1 MDIEE
6 ILSISGKPG
15 LYRMLSQSRTGAIVE
30 ALHDKRRFPVT
41 QSSNVSALKDIA
53 IYTQTEEIP
62 LKDVFARIAEKENY
76 QKAIDHKAK
85 ADELRA
91 YVEEVV
97 PDLDHNRVYHSD
109 LKKLIQWYN
118 ILVEQGYIVPEEES
132 GDKDESEDKKEDTGE
147 NAGEES

>member
-15 LYRMLSQSRTGAIVE
+15 LYKMVSQSRTGAIVE

-53 IYTQTEEIP
+53 IYTHTEEIP
-62 LKDVFARIAEKENY
+62 LKDVFKRIAEKENY
-76 QKAIDHKAK
+76 ASAIDHKAK

-97 PDLDHNRVYHSD
+97 PDLDHDRVYHSD

-118 ILVEQGYIVPEEES
+118 ILVEHGYIVPEEET
-132 GDKDESEDKKEDTGE
+132 KEEDESEDKKDESGE
-147 NAGEES
+147 SAGDES